1 MDIASNNINQ
11 NQLNQN
17 NSYNNTGINNLNSN
31 YQGTSVDNNYMNNN
45 KNGTSF
51 TNGMINQPNG
61 NMVHSTLPQY
71 IPQNNN
77 QNFWNGN
84 YNMSMQ
90 NIQQSPAQPNIQN
103 QNEKEFILLDGSA
116 PNKKRKYVFVEE
128 IDVTQP
134 VFSLEDIRK
143 IVSDEFDRRFGEEE
157 KK

>member
-17 NSYNNTGINNLNSN
+17 NSYNNIGINNLNSN
-31 YQGTSVDNNYMNNN
+31 YQGTPIDNNYMNNN

-51 TNGMINQPNG
+51 TNGVVNQPNG
-61 NMVHSTLPQY
+61 NIVHPSPPQY

-77 QNFWNGN
+77 QTFWNGN
-84 YNMSMQ
+84 YNMPMQ
-90 NIQQSPAQPNIQN
+90 NIQQSPAQSNIQN